1 MEAQKPVNPIDQDL
15 DRLDTEIRRLK
26 VEYDIFFNG
35 GTTKP
40 PMDTKGRVEA
50 MIKRIFEVKGM
61 SFGQRFRY
69 NNLVARY
76 NVMRELWRRQQQKRE
91 ENGSRLPTVEAVA
104 AAKSINVAIRC
115 HDPKREPEKVN
126 ELYDY
131 LLAAKRECG
140 ERVNGLKYD
149 MFQNFIVSRATQIKQ
164 TLKTDAVDF
173 IVAVE
178 NGKVKFT
185 ARAVTDASKGP
196 ERKTGKLHSGML
208 NRPTGQD

>member
-1 MEAQKPVNPIDQDL
+1 MEPQKPVNPIDQDL
-15 DRLDTEIRRLK
+15 DRLETEIRRLK

-35 GTTKP
+35 GAAKP

-50 MIKRIFEVKGM
+50 MIKRIFEIKGT

-91 ENGSRLPTVEAVA
+91 ENGKLPTVEAVA
-104 AAKSINVAIRC
+104 AAKSINIAVRC

-140 ERVNGLKYD
+140 ERVKGLQYD
-149 MFQNFIVSRATQIKQ
+149 TFQNFIINRAAQIKA
-164 TLKTDAVDF
+164 TLRTEAVDF

-185 ARAVTDASKGP
+185 ARAVGDSAQTP
-196 ERKTGKLHSGML
+196 ERKTGKLNSGML
-208 NRPTGQD
+208 NRPANRD